1 MQAASPEAQKRTA
14 SSEAVLPVSFQIVLK
29 NGSAV
34 CLAHSLLELIDTSAC
49 IYELLLTCVERVALG
64 ADVNTQAAL
73 RGSCLESLAASA
85 LYGDNLCLRMDSFFH
100 VFHLLIKGQ
109 ARNSKTHVCLTG
121 LYVLGNVTT
130 GRPCRQDIFL
140 SKSTFRAKK
149 VLTNLPLQFTISL
162 ALKSR
167 RLSSVGRAADL

>member
-1 MQAASPEAQKRTA
+1 MKICG
-14 SSEAVLPVSFQIVLK
+14 SSSVLSITSNNETKTCPTQFLPNRARLHNYLDRSVE
-29 NGSAV
+29 SAV
-34 CLAHSLLELIDTSAC
+34 ALAHSLLELIDTSAC

-109 ARNSKTHVCLTG
+109 ARSSKYHVCRTG

-130 GRPCRQDIFL
+130 RNAPRQEN
-140 SKSTFRAKK
+140 SA
-149 VLTNLPLQFTISL
+149 
-162 ALKSR
+162 
-167 RLSSVGRAADL
+167 